1 MSAAAE
7 EREVASDGG
16 VVNVAALLA
25 PLAGENPAGASL
37 QYDGMHD
44 DIREARRADDQF
56 SQGEWQRERKLADWT
71 RVIELASEALATKS
85 KDLQVGAW
93 LAEALVHLH
102 GFVGLRDGLKVMR
115 GLQLNFWD
123 GLFPEPDEGDLEAR
137 ANSLAWLDRQLSLAI
152 KGVALTEGAGGIRYT
167 YSDWEDSQNFDV
179 PERLDELE
187 SADLERINGVRMQA
201 ADEGKITSEQW
212 RAAKNTTARP
222 FYETA
227 FAVLNDCWAELQALD
242 AVTDEKFERQAP
254 GLHSLSRTL
263 EDVRALMDKIVREK
277 RELEPDSVAE
287 ESSESAAD
295 KGQGAGASAS
305 SSRSAS
311 RATVASREEAYR
323 KLSEAAAY
331 FREAEPHSPVS
342 YLVERAIKWGQMP
355 LEEWLAEVVKS
366 EDVLLNLRETL
377 GIKRLLN
384 GEQGD
389 ADEGGDS

>member
-7 EREVASDGG
+7 EREVASESG
-16 VVNVAALLA
+16 VVNIAALLA

-56 SQGEWQRERKLADWT
+56 SQGEWQRERKLADWP
-71 RVIELASEALATKS
+71 RVVELTSETLATRS

-93 LAEALVHLH
+93 LAEALVRLH
-102 GFVGLRDGLKVMR
+102 GFVGLRDGLNVMR

-137 ANSLAWLDRQLSLAI
+137 GNSLAWLDRQLSLAI
-152 KGVALTEGAGGIRYT
+152 KGVALTEGAGGVRYT
-167 YSDWEDSQNFDV
+167 YSDWEDSQNFDI
-179 PERLDELE
+179 PEKLDDLE
-187 SADLERINGVRMQA
+187 TADLERINGVRMQA

-222 FYETA
+222 FYEAA
-227 FAVLNDCWAELQALD
+227 FAMLNDCWAELQALD
-242 AVTDEKFERQAP
+242 AVTDEKFELQAP
-254 GLHSLSRTL
+254 GLHALSRTL
-263 EDVRALMDKIVREK
+263 EAVRALVEKIVREK
-277 RELEPDSVAE
+277 RELEPDSVAD
-287 ESSESAAD
+287 ESGQPAPDDGQQGRASAAL
-295 KGQGAGASAS
+295 SRS
-305 SSRSAS
+305 SSGR
-311 RATVASREEAYR
+311 TVASRDEAYR

-342 YLVERAIKWGQMP
+342 YLIERAIRWGQMP

-384 GEQGD
+384 SEQGF
-389 ADEGGDS
+389 ADEGGDA